1 MQWRRTPAQVLRATM
16 AAMMVLVSAGC
27 TLPRSGPTAGEILR
41 AGDDP
46 ALDLHIVPVT
56 PSVAAAANFE
66 APTGFGSGFTGAAP
80 ISADTISPGD
90 TLAITVWENVEAG
103 LLAGVGQKAT
113 AVQEIQVDE
122 SGQIFMPYVG
132 RVRVAGLNPEQVR
145 GVITEGLLDQTPDP
159 QVEVRRLAG
168 DGATVSLLG
177 EVRTP
182 GIYPIETPTRR
193 LSAMIAQAGGIE
205 LVPEIAQIRL
215 ERGGSTG
222 TIWLQDLYD
231 NPAYDV
237 ALRAGDRIIVE
248 QDRRSF
254 TALGATT
261 NQASVPFNK
270 RDMSAIEA
278 LAASG
283 GLQGNSADPTG
294 IFVFRA
300 ENSDIANRVTGRGD
314 LAGPQRVAYVI
325 DLTEP
330 QGMFAAREFVIR
342 DEDTVYV
349 TEAPLAAWRQVINF
363 TAAAVALGGSVA
375 ALSN

>member
-1 MQWRRTPAQVLRATM
+1 MQVTRRTARVVRAM
-16 AAMMVLVSAGC
+16 FVGAMVIALAGC

-46 ALDLHIVPVT
+46 ELGLHIVAVT
-56 PSVAAAANFE
+56 PSVAAAARSE
-66 APTGFGSGFTGAAP
+66 AAIGFGSQFTGAGP
-80 ISADTISPGD
+80 ISADAISPGD
-90 TLAITVWENVEAG
+90 TLAITVWENVDAG
-103 LLAGVGQKAT
+103 LLAGIGQRAT

-132 RVRVAGLNPEQVR
+132 RVRVAGSSPEEVR
-145 GVITEGLLDQTPDP
+145 GRITEGLIAQTPDP

-168 DGATVSLLG
+168 DGATVTVLG
-177 EVRTP
+177 DVREP
-182 GIYPIETPTRR
+182 GVYPIETPTLR
-193 LSAMIAQAGGIE
+193 LSAMIASAGGVAI
-205 LVPEIAQIRL
+205 VPETAQVKL
-215 ERGGSTG
+215 ERGGRTG
-222 TIWLQDLYD
+222 SVWLQDLYD
-231 NPAYDV
+231 NPSFDV
-237 ALRAGDRIIVE
+237 ALRSGDRIIVE
-248 QDRRSF
+248 QDRRTF

-261 NQASVPFNK
+261 TQASVPFSK

-278 LAASG
+278 LGASG
-283 GLQGNSADPTG
+283 GLEGNSADPTG

-300 ENSDIANRVTGRGD
+300 ENSDVANRVTGRAD
-314 LAGPQRVAYVI
+314 LIGTQRVAYVI